1 MVSENKLNKLNVY
14 YTVDLEDF
22 TYDLCKNI
30 GSLKIPQLRTDSL
43 FESYRNI
50 TKLLSMFKN
59 TSSKITFFC
68 TAVFAERYPDLVKLI
83 VSDGHELA
91 CHGNFHDSI
100 SAMSKKEIIKSLN
113 EAKDKLSNI
122 SNVEIKGFRAPMFSV
137 DKMDYNRLEAI
148 SEVFRYDSSLHFVS
162 KQDYQNWRKKCK
174 VNINEF
180 SVPHQPIVSSKFM
193 VKTGGSYLKLFPAS
207 LVKSAIYKSIH
218 NNITPII
225 YFHPY
230 DLYHGYKML
239 ASWYEL
245 KGSSNKFYWY
255 LRQTQW
261 AGAFNWLQEKKLISI
276 FKEFNSLGRLD
287 KKLLVNKT

>member
-1 MVSENKLNKLNVY
+1 MVSENNFDKPNVH

-22 TYDLCKNI
+22 TYDLCRSI
-30 GSLKIPQLRTDSL
+30 GSSKIPSLRTDSL
-43 FESYRNI
+43 FESYQNI
-50 TKLLSMFKN
+50 NKLLLVFKKD
-59 TSSKITFFC
+59 TSNITFFC
-68 TAVFAERYPDLVKLI
+68 TGIMAERYPDLIKLI
-83 VSDGHELA
+83 ASDGHEIA
-91 CHGNFHDSI
+91 CHGNSHDEI
-100 SAMSKKEIIKSLN
+100 FTMSKKEILKFLN

-122 SNVEIKGFRAPMFSV
+122 SNSEVKGFRAPKFSI
-137 DKMDYNRLEAI
+137 DKMDFTRLQAI